1 MISDIEVINMLVGI
15 YLTYMGIKD
24 LRYGKVD
31 NEITIVFIALC
42 SLKFFF
48 VGDFSIYTISYK
60 LFTILSLLAFYYIS
74 KGKVGGADIKILIG
88 LAIALNVY
96 QIVSLILLT
105 GIAALCFVGASSVV
119 RRKITTNVKL
129 VPFMAIGYLALLTG
143 YLFFK

>member
-42 SLKFFF
+42 IFKFFF

-60 LFTILSLLAFYYIS
+60 LFAILSLLAFYYIS
-74 KGKVGGADIKILIG
+74 NGKIGGADIKILIG

-105 GIAALCFVGASSVV
+105 GIAALCFVGVSSVV